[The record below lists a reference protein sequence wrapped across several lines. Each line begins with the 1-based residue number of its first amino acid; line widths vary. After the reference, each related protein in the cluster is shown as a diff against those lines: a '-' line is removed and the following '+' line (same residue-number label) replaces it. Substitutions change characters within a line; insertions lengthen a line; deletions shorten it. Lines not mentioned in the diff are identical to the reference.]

1 MKKAVLYI
9 ILFYWSAIAIAQLPS
24 AMVRGKVTIPVV
36 VHIVWKEPLENIS
49 DAQILSQIEALN
61 RDFQQKNDQSNIP
74 AEFKPLAANIDIE
87 FCLAKTDPKGK
98 ATTGITRTQTSYSD
112 VWSRMGTTQSNPT
125 PRRRIYH
132 SILEGHD
139 AWDTKKYLNIWVG
152 KLGNGKA
159 GYGTFP
165 NNIKPEDTDGI
176 VIDPTF
182 FGTVG
187 TAGNNAGFNLGRTA
201 VHEVGHYLNL
211 YHPWGSGS
219 TNFDCNGDDFVEDTP
234 IPVEAISGYPT
245 GNVFGCENKRVI
257 TMNFM
262 NFVQDNWMTMFTNGQ
277 KERMLNALEEYRKDL
292 INSAACN
299 SVSNKDNQ
307 LVNSILLYPSPAK
320 DILNIDFNEQELI
333 GASFQIFDVSGR
345 VVEIGVLSESKNII
359 NISNFTPSFYQI
371 GINIENHNIIKRFL
385 VIN

>member
-219 TNFDCNGDDFVEDTP
+219 TNFDCKGDDFVEDTP

-359 NISNFTPSFYQI
+359 NISNFTPGFYQI
-371 GINIENHNIIKRFL
+371 GINIENYNIIKRFL